1 MVGRRLCEYFGK
13 RISSMWILLK
23 YIKINFG
30 NREKV
35 KHAVRMRYIW
45 FCLKLLVMSRVI
57 LISCHCELEA

>member
-13 RISSMWILLK
+13 QISSMWILLK

-30 NREKV
+30 NREEV
-35 KHAVRMRYIW
+35 KHAV
-45 FCLKLLVMSRVI
+45 LKLLVMSRVI

>member
-13 RISSMWILLK
+13 QISSMWILLK

-35 KHAVRMRYIW
+35 KHAV
-45 FCLKLLVMSRVI
+45 LKLLVMSRVI